1 MKPMR
6 IFIFFTL
13 VFGIL
18 LGLSIVFPSDGIV
31 LGDDLRLR
39 FVSSDDI
46 FSKDSVD
53 SYYTDSIIQH
63 ALVTDDPE
71 YEEDVVLP
79 VIPEPVEEVVPQVNM
94 DSIIRAR
101 IDSVSRT
108 VFPIEFAG
116 SSRDRL
122 LDFFQSA
129 ERCEEDGELVRILH
143 YGDSQIENDRMTSLL
158 RFRFQKLFGGSGC
171 GMVPAIPLY
180 FGNPT
185 FKQTYKGDW
194 VRKPGFGRR
203 DSTLDH
209 NSYGMMA
216 CFTSV
221 PLPGEVELP
230 FLEFNFHEGRR
241 ASRFS
246 KINIFLHSDVE
257 AGFLTLQMNDT
268 IRDTISNIPSGY
280 QHVSYSLRDQV
291 KKIKIGFNLPEGGR
305 IYGISFDPESGVQM
319 DNIAMRGSSG
329 LEFSRSDRETLDA
342 MIEAVNP
349 GLVIM
354 QFGGNVVPYIKKSSH
369 YKKLFKKEL
378 AYLRE
383 LFPDAALV
391 VIGPSDMATKEN
403 GRLTTYATLKP
414 VRDALREAALESECA
429 FWDMF
434 EAMGG
439 ENSIQNFVLADPPLA
454 TSDYIH
460 FTPKGANLMAGM
472 FYDAVML
479 EYNRYVT
486 ASK

>member
-1 MKPMR
+1 MR
-6 IFIFFTL
+6 IFIFFIL

-18 LGLSIVFPSDGIV
+18 LGLSLVFPADGIAF
-31 LGDDLRLR
+31 GDDLKLR
-39 FVSSDDI
+39 FVTSEEL
-46 FSKDSVD
+46 FSKDSVG
-53 SYYTDSIIQH
+53 SFYTDSLIQH
-63 ALVTDDPE
+63 ALVSDDPE
-71 YEEDVVLP
+71 DENEDIVLLPVVQEDVQ
-79 VIPEPVEEVVPQVNM
+79 EVVPQVNM
-94 DSIIRAR
+94 DSLVRAR

-116 SSRDRL
+116 SSRERL
-122 LDFFQSA
+122 VDFFQTA
-129 ERCEEDGELVRILH
+129 ERCEEDGELVRIVH

-185 FKQTYKGDW
+185 YKQTYKGDW

-209 NSYGMMA
+209 NSFGMMA
-216 CFTSV
+216 CFTTV
-221 PLPGEVELP
+221 PLPGETELP

-246 KINIFLHSDVE
+246 KVNIFLHSHVE
-257 AGFLTLQMNDT
+257 AGFITLQMNDS
-268 IRDTISNIPSGY
+268 ILDTVSNIPSGF
-280 QHVSYSLRDQV
+280 QHISYSPDNDV
-291 KKIKIGFNLPEGGR
+291 KKIKIGFSLPDGGR
-305 IYGISFDPESGVQM
+305 VYGISFDPESGIQM
-319 DNIAMRGSSG
+319 DNIAMRGSAG
-329 LEFSRSDRETLDA
+329 LEFSSSDRATLES
-342 MIEAVNP
+342 MINAVNP

-369 YKKLFKKEL
+369 YKKLFKREL
-378 AYLRE
+378 VYLRE
-383 LFPDAALV
+383 LFPDAAVV

-403 GRLTTYATLKP
+403 GRLKTFATLKP
-414 VRDALREAALESECA
+414 VRDALRQAALESDCA

-479 EYNRYVT
+479 EYKRYVT
-486 ASK
+486 ASN